1 MLIDENNVQELLVKA
16 SENKA
21 VFIYFFVKDAPEC
34 QKATDAVKA
43 NVPENNEYVS
53 LAEADV
59 SSEVGQAIAMQL
71 GLRSVPTLVVLKK
84 AQPVDAIQGDDI
96 PVKVAEL
103 VKKYMPSKADN
114 LMREAL
120 EAEAQ
125 NNLAEAMQK
134 ALSAYEEDS
143 NRMDLKFMLARI
155 CIKTKNLEKAHELLD
170 NAGREEQ
177 SSQEYKDLISSLT
190 LAEQAA
196 DSPQIRDLQ
205 EAFAK
210 NPQDMEIAKQLAIA
224 LSEGGRHEEALNM
237 LFEILKKDL
246 GNAEI
251 KKTFLDIL
259 STLSGNPLQKTFRRK
274 LYTLMY

>member
-1 MLIDENNVQELLVKA
+1 MLLDENNVQDLLVKA

-21 VFIYFFVKDAPEC
+21 VFVYFFANAPEC
-34 QKATDAVKA
+34 QAATAAVKA
-43 NVPENNEYVS
+43 NVPESNDYIS

-59 SSEVGQAIAMQL
+59 TTEVGQAIAMQL

-84 AQPVDAIQGDDI
+84 SQPVDALQGDDI
-96 PVKVAEL
+96 AAKITEL
-103 VKKYMPSKADN
+103 TAKYLPSKADN

-125 NNLAEAMQK
+125 NNLSEAIIK
-134 ALSAYEEDS
+134 ANEAFTEAPKR
-143 NRMDLKFMLARI
+143 NDLKFILARL
-155 CIKTKNLEKAHELLD
+155 CIKTKDLKRAHELLD

-205 EAFAK
+205 KAYAEH
-210 NPQDMEIAKQLAIA
+210 PDDMTILNQLAIS
-224 LSEGGRHEEALNM
+224 LSEGGRYEEALNM
-237 LFEILKKDL
+237 LFEVLKKDL
-246 GNAEI
+246 NNNEI

-259 STLSGNPLQKTFRRK
+259 NTLNGNPLQKTFRRK

>member
-84 AQPVDAIQGDDI
+84 AQPVDALQGDDI

-259 STLSGNPLQKTFRRK
+259 CTLSGNPLQKTFRRK

>member
-1 MLIDENNVQELLVKA
+1 MLLDENNVQDLLVKA

-21 VFIYFFVKDAPEC
+21 VFVYFFANAPEC
-34 QKATDAVKA
+34 QAATSAVKA
-43 NVPENNEYVS
+43 NVPESNDYIS
-53 LAEADV
+53 LAEVDV
-59 SSEVGQAIAMQL
+59 TTEVGQAIAMQL

-84 AQPVDAIQGDDI
+84 AQPVDALQGDDI
-96 PVKVAEL
+96 VAKITEL
-103 VKKYMPSKADN
+103 TAKYLPSKADN

-125 NNLAEAMQK
+125 NKLAEAIIK
-134 ALSAYEEDS
+134 ANEAFTEAPQR
-143 NRMDLKFMLARI
+143 NDLKFILARL
-155 CIKTKNLEKAHELLD
+155 CIKTKDLKRAHELLD

-205 EAFAK
+205 KAYAEH
-210 NPQDMEIAKQLAIA
+210 PDDMTILNQLAVS
-224 LSEGGRHEEALNM
+224 LSEGGRYEEALNM
-237 LFEILKKDL
+237 LFDVLKKDL
-246 GNAEI
+246 NNAEI

-259 STLSGNPLQKTFRRK
+259 NTLNGNPLQKTFRRK

>member
-1 MLIDENNVQELLVKA
+1 MLLDENNVQDLLVKA

-21 VFIYFFVKDAPEC
+21 VFVYFFANAPEC
-34 QKATDAVKA
+34 QAATSAVKA
-43 NVPENNEYVS
+43 NVPESNDYIS
-53 LAEADV
+53 LAEVDV
-59 SSEVGQAIAMQL
+59 TTEVGQAIAMQL
-71 GLRSVPTLVVLKK
+71 RLRSVPTLVVLKK
-84 AQPVDAIQGDDI
+84 TQPVDALQGDDI
-96 PVKVAEL
+96 VAKITEL
-103 VKKYMPSKADN
+103 TAKYLPSKADN

-125 NNLAEAMQK
+125 NKLAEAIIK
-134 ALSAYEEDS
+134 ANEAFTEAPQR
-143 NRMDLKFMLARI
+143 NDLKFILARL
-155 CIKTKNLEKAHELLD
+155 CIKTKDLKRAHELLD

-205 EAFAK
+205 KAYAEH
-210 NPQDMEIAKQLAIA
+210 PDDMTILNQLAVS
-224 LSEGGRHEEALNM
+224 LSEGGRYEEALNM
-237 LFEILKKDL
+237 LFDVLKKDL
-246 GNAEI
+246 NNAEI

-259 STLSGNPLQKTFRRK
+259 NTLNGNPLQKTFRRK

>member
-1 MLIDENNVQELLVKA
+1 MLLDENNVQDLLVKA

-21 VFIYFFVKDAPEC
+21 VFVYFFANAPEC
-34 QKATDAVKA
+34 QAATSAVKA
-43 NVPENNEYVS
+43 NVPESNDYIS
-53 LAEADV
+53 LAEVDV
-59 SSEVGQAIAMQL
+59 TTEVGQAIAMRL

-84 AQPVDAIQGDDI
+84 TQPVDALQGDDI
-96 PVKVAEL
+96 VAKITEL
-103 VKKYMPSKADN
+103 TAKYLPSKADN

-125 NNLAEAMQK
+125 NKLAEAIIK
-134 ALSAYEEDS
+134 ANEAFTEAPQR
-143 NRMDLKFMLARI
+143 NDLKFILARL
-155 CIKTKNLEKAHELLD
+155 CIKTKDLKRAHELLD

-205 EAFAK
+205 KAYAEH
-210 NPQDMEIAKQLAIA
+210 PDDMTILNQLAVS
-224 LSEGGRHEEALNM
+224 LSEGGRYEEALNM
-237 LFEILKKDL
+237 LFDVLKKDL
-246 GNAEI
+246 NNAEI

-259 STLSGNPLQKTFRRK
+259 NTLNGNPLQKTFRRK

>member
-1 MLIDENNVQELLVKA
+1 MLLDENNVQDLLVKA

-21 VFIYFFVKDAPEC
+21 VFVYFFANAPEC
-34 QKATDAVKA
+34 QAATSAVKA
-43 NVPENNEYVS
+43 NVPESNDYIS
-53 LAEADV
+53 LA
-59 SSEVGQAIAMQL
+59 EVGQAIAMQL

-84 AQPVDAIQGDDI
+84 AQPVDALQGDDI
-96 PVKVAEL
+96 VAKITEL
-103 VKKYMPSKADN
+103 TAKYLPSKADN

-125 NNLAEAMQK
+125 NKLAEAIIK
-134 ALSAYEEDS
+134 ANEAFTEAPQR
-143 NRMDLKFMLARI
+143 NDLKFILARL
-155 CIKTKNLEKAHELLD
+155 CIKTKDLKRAHELLD

-205 EAFAK
+205 KAYAEH
-210 NPQDMEIAKQLAIA
+210 PDDMTILNQLAVS
-224 LSEGGRHEEALNM
+224 LSEGGRYEEALNM
-237 LFEILKKDL
+237 LFDVLKKDL
-246 GNAEI
+246 NNAEI

-259 STLSGNPLQKTFRRK
+259 NTLNGNPLQKTFRRK

>member
-84 AQPVDAIQGDDI
+84 AQPVDALQGDDI

>member
-84 AQPVDAIQGDDI
+84 AQPVD
-96 PVKVAEL
+96 
-103 VKKYMPSKADN
+103 
-114 LMREAL
+114 
-120 EAEAQ
+120 
-125 NNLAEAMQK
+125 MQK

>member
-1 MLIDENNVQELLVKA
+1 
-16 SENKA
+16 
-21 VFIYFFVKDAPEC
+21 
-34 QKATDAVKA
+34 
-43 NVPENNEYVS
+43 
-53 LAEADV
+53 
-59 SSEVGQAIAMQL
+59 MQL

-84 AQPVDAIQGDDI
+84 AQPVDALQGDDI

-143 NRMDLKFMLARI
+143 NRMDSKFMLARI
-155 CIKTKNLEKAHELLD
+155 CIKTENLEKAHELLD

-177 SSQEYKDLISSLT
+177 SSQEYKDLISSLK

>member
-1 MLIDENNVQELLVKA
+1 MLLDENNVQDLLVKA

-21 VFIYFFVKDAPEC
+21 VFVYFFANAPEC
-34 QKATDAVKA
+34 QAATSAVKA
-43 NVPENNEYVS
+43 NVPESNDYIS
-53 LAEADV
+53 LAEVDV
-59 SSEVGQAIAMQL
+59 TTEVGQAIAMQL

-84 AQPVDAIQGDDI
+84 AQPVDALQGDDI
-96 PVKVAEL
+96 VAKITEL
-103 VKKYMPSKADN
+103 TAKYLPSKADN

-120 EAEAQ
+120 EAQ
-125 NNLAEAMQK
+125 NKLAEAIIK
-134 ALSAYEEDS
+134 ANEAFTEAPQR
-143 NRMDLKFMLARI
+143 NDLKFILARL
-155 CIKTKNLEKAHELLD
+155 CIKTKDLKRAHELLD

-205 EAFAK
+205 KAYAEH
-210 NPQDMEIAKQLAIA
+210 PDDMTILNQLAVS
-224 LSEGGRHEEALNM
+224 LSEGGRYEEALNM
-237 LFEILKKDL
+237 LFDVLKKDL
-246 GNAEI
+246 NNAEI

-259 STLSGNPLQKTFRRK
+259 NTLNGNPLQKTFRRK

>member
-1 MLIDENNVQELLVKA
+1 MLLDENNVQDLLVKA

-21 VFIYFFVKDAPEC
+21 VFVYFFVNAPEC
-34 QKATDAVKA
+34 QVATAAVKA
-43 NVPENNEYVS
+43 NVPENNDYIS
-53 LAEADV
+53 LAEVDV

-84 AQPVDAIQGDDI
+84 SQPVDALQGDDI
-96 PVKVAEL
+96 ATKITEL
-103 VKKYMPSKADN
+103 TAKYLPSKADD

-125 NNLAEAMQK
+125 NNLAEAILK
-134 ALSAYEEDS
+134 ANEAFTEAPQRL
-143 NRMDLKFMLARI
+143 DLKFILARL
-155 CIKTKNLEKAHELLD
+155 CIKTKDLKRAHELLD
-170 NAGREEQ
+170 DAGREEQ

-205 EAFAK
+205 KAYAE
-210 NPQDMEIAKQLAIA
+210 NPDDMEILKQLAIS
-224 LSEGGRHEEALNM
+224 LSEGGRHEEALTM
-237 LFEILKKDL
+237 LFEVLKKDL
-246 GNAEI
+246 NNTEI

-259 STLSGNPLQKTFRRK
+259 STLNGNALQKTFRRK